1 MRKLTQ
7 PMIDLLSYV
16 LRNGVLPAVVNTS
29 TLRGLGEARGN
40 LLTFSDTDPH
50 AVQLSVSG
58 VNELLAAWS
67 ADDTDL
73 LGTTRFDGVMMVM
86 HADAQDIDTSR
97 TRFAETLDLALV
109 DAETEAYDE
118 RHLHAPVLAVGDTV
132 SFERMNWT
140 VFSVSATDGVYL
152 ASDDGHKIWVPLASA
167 WKLTKVASPVAP
179 APVALVLSD
188 AIRTALA
195 STVGLVSSKA
205 NTIAAL
211 RKHGL
216 VEPGNGFPAL
226 TAAGRQLAAANGIGD
241 TDDVTLP
248 VALAHPMDSDP
259 FAGLPDNGTDPTG
272 DTSAVET
279 LLADMSPERAQ
290 KTREWI
296 ADRVEGRK
304 PWPLVPEPQDDGP
317 IIVDPTSEALSTRPY
332 TDPKRPLGAH
342 NLELSA
348 WSNAPQ
354 DDGPTGIDIWH
365 EAAIAHVQTARR
377 ASVGVGE
384 SERVAE
390 TVLPTD
396 IPTTVLPVHP
406 FPQDAAKW
414 PQDAA
419 DEPETDAP
427 VWRAEFHPG
436 RTSALYREIYDAVY
450 AMRVK
455 EACTAWL
462 GRHHSGVCETCG
474 RSIMTHT
481 AHVDAALK
489 FVAVCPTAASLSNID
504 PDELVRAAQQ
514 ALERPSDVGYF
525 GDRALWSVWGVV
537 GTQGPDPD
545 TLEASNWRVMLSDLQ
560 GRAVHDDGDQS
571 DDPAEYVDTETFS
584 HWAFGY
590 VTHMVVRVL
599 VDTDGPLEASNL
611 TYTFV
616 RAVELA
622 QSLQDYPVLDESD
635 YSELESEGQDA
646 AWDEHLWSSVEDE
659 LTKALTLDDF
669 SQATLNLTATLPYSD
684 TTVAEL
690 VKSTAPQDIVRE
702 FYYGHGSTMWRE
714 EGSSFYNEQHDEVMA
729 DMLSGLF
736 VHDHVMC
743 WSCEDSVEVL
753 DNGTLARHTTLD
765 IEASRAATPIGS
777 RKLTHIRKHCHAS
790 GTNARPDHYH
800 VMSFVEGYLPD
811 GDIFCTTKA
820 SEARDAFLADLA
832 DTRDSLECLA
842 EGWIDGGCPD
852 ASPCDHCQA
861 HEDIAAMLADF
872 KKYPPN
878 PAKGDVRVTYNDG
891 RRLDIVHKIEHV
903 PASDCQV

>member
-86 HADAQDIDTSR
+86 HADAEDIDTSR

-132 SFERMNWT
+132 RFENMDWT
-140 VFSVSATDGVYL
+140 VFTVSATHGVYL
-152 ASDDGHKIWVPLASA
+152 AADNGHKIWVPLASA
-167 WKLTKVASPVAP
+167 WKLTKIAS
-179 APVALVLSD
+179 
-188 AIRTALA
+188 
-195 STVGLVSSKA
+195 
-205 NTIAAL
+205 
-211 RKHGL
+211 
-216 VEPGNGFPAL
+216 
-226 TAAGRQLAAANGIGD
+226 
-241 TDDVTLP
+241 P
-248 VALAHPMDSDP
+248 VALAHPMNTDP
-259 FAGLPDNGTDPTG
+259 FAGLPDNGTDISG
-272 DTSAVET
+272 DTSERQADR
-279 LLADMSPERAQ
+279 LADTANRM
-290 KTREWI
+290 
-296 ADRVEGRK
+296 RV
-304 PWPLVPEPQDDGP
+304 
-317 IIVDPTSEALSTRPY
+317 TSEADR
-332 TDPKRPLGAH
+332 DPA
-342 NLELSA
+342 
-348 WSNAPQ
+348 
-354 DDGPTGIDIWH
+354 
-365 EAAIAHVQTARR
+365 
-377 ASVGVGE
+377 
-384 SERVAE
+384 
-390 TVLPTD
+390 
-396 IPTTVLPVHP
+396 
-406 FPQDAAKW
+406 
-414 PQDAA
+414 QDAA
-419 DEPETDAP
+419 DEPETAAP

-436 RTSALYREIYDAVY
+436 RTSALYREVYDAVY

-455 EACTAWL
+455 QACTAWL

-504 PDELVRAAQQ
+504 PDELVKAAQQ

-525 GDRALWSVWGVV
+525 GDKELWSVWGVV
-537 GTQGPDPD
+537 NTQGPDPS
-545 TLEASNWRVMLSDLQ
+545 TLDASNWRVMLADLQ

-635 YSELESEGQDA
+635 YSELESEGQEA

-669 SQATLNLTATLPYSD
+669 SQATLNLSATLPYSD

-702 FYYGHGSTMWRE
+702 FYYGHSSTMWRE

-753 DNGTLARHTTLD
+753 DNGTLACHTTLD
-765 IEASRAATPIGS
+765 IDASRAATPIGAG
-777 RKLTHIRKHCHAS
+777 KLTHIRKHCHAS
-790 GTNARPDHYH
+790 GTIARPDHYH

-832 DTRDSLECLA
+832 HTRDSLECLS
-842 EGWIDGGCPD
+842 DYPDGCPD
-852 ASPCDHCQA
+852 SEPCDHCQA
-861 HEDIAAMLADF
+861 HDDLAHILADF
-872 KKYPPN
+872 KAHKPD
-878 PAKGDVRVTYNDG
+878 PAKGNIRVTYNDG
-891 RRLDIVHKIEHV
+891 RRLDIVHKIERV

>member
-86 HADAQDIDTSR
+86 HADAEDIDTSR

-132 SFERMNWT
+132 RFENMDWT
-140 VFSVSATDGVYL
+140 VFTVSATHGVYL
-152 ASDDGHKIWVPLASA
+152 AADNGHKIWVPLASA
-167 WKLTKVASPVAP
+167 WKLTKIAS
-179 APVALVLSD
+179 
-188 AIRTALA
+188 
-195 STVGLVSSKA
+195 
-205 NTIAAL
+205 
-211 RKHGL
+211 
-216 VEPGNGFPAL
+216 
-226 TAAGRQLAAANGIGD
+226 
-241 TDDVTLP
+241 P
-248 VALAHPMDSDP
+248 VALAHPMNTDP
-259 FAGLPDNGTDPTG
+259 FAGLPDNGTDISG
-272 DTSAVET
+272 DTSERQADR
-279 LLADMSPERAQ
+279 LADTANRM
-290 KTREWI
+290 
-296 ADRVEGRK
+296 RV
-304 PWPLVPEPQDDGP
+304 
-317 IIVDPTSEALSTRPY
+317 TSEADR
-332 TDPKRPLGAH
+332 DPA
-342 NLELSA
+342 
-348 WSNAPQ
+348 
-354 DDGPTGIDIWH
+354 
-365 EAAIAHVQTARR
+365 
-377 ASVGVGE
+377 
-384 SERVAE
+384 
-390 TVLPTD
+390 
-396 IPTTVLPVHP
+396 
-406 FPQDAAKW
+406 
-414 PQDAA
+414 QDAA
-419 DEPETDAP
+419 DEPETAAP

-436 RTSALYREIYDAVY
+436 RTSALYREVYDAVY

-455 EACTAWL
+455 QACTAWL

-504 PDELVRAAQQ
+504 PDELVKAAQQ

-525 GDRALWSVWGVV
+525 GDKELWSVWGVV
-537 GTQGPDPD
+537 NTQGPDPS
-545 TLEASNWRVMLSDLQ
+545 TLDASNWRVMLADLQ

-635 YSELESEGQDA
+635 YSELESEGQEA

-669 SQATLNLTATLPYSD
+669 SQATLNLSATLPYSD

-702 FYYGHGSTMWRE
+702 FYYGHSSTMWRE

-765 IEASRAATPIGS
+765 IDASRAATPIGAG
-777 RKLTHIRKHCHAS
+777 KLTHIRKHCHAS
-790 GTNARPDHYH
+790 GTIARPDHYH

-832 DTRDSLECLA
+832 HTRDSLECLS
-842 EGWIDGGCPD
+842 DYPDGCPD
-852 ASPCDHCQA
+852 SEPCDHCQA
-861 HEDIAAMLADF
+861 HDDLAHILADF
-872 KKYPPN
+872 KAHKPD
-878 PAKGDVRVTYNDG
+878 PAKGNIRVTYNDG
-891 RRLDIVHKIEHV
+891 RRLDIVHKIERI